1 MNGMKGGEMKMCPAC
16 GGHGE
21 LPAEKADE
29 IQEALS
35 EGGGESANEDQGQ
48 SGSGKD
54 SMAEALVAALMAG
67 KSRPGM
73 A

>member
-29 IQEALS
+29 IQEALAD
-35 EGGGESANEDQGQ
+35 GGESESEPQGQ
-48 SGSGKD
+48 SGAGKD

>member
-1 MNGMKGGEMKMCPAC
+1 MNGMKSGEMKACPAC

-35 EGGGESANEDQGQ
+35 EGGESESEGQ
-48 SGSGKD
+48 AEGGGKD